1 MRGIFG
7 YTSRDMKKALIV
19 AGFVVLAGLV
29 FAAGLWFTLVSAVR
43 GGVVTVPD
51 VTGVP
56 MTVAQ
61 RRLEQAGLHGTA
73 GETQTVYSDFVKLG
87 GVAIQDP
94 AAGSLVKPARV
105 VDLVLSRGSKRE
117 VIPDL
122 TGLTLSDAA
131 EMISKYQL
139 RLTGVAR
146 AFDRR
151 PQGTVVSQAPTP
163 GSSGIVDNRV
173 KLLVSRGDKP
183 RQLLMP
189 DFRGQLLVS
198 VEKDLTHRGIRFVVK
213 TFANQ
218 IEDENVLFVK
228 DQYPLPGFKALT
240 EQTVTLQVVE
250 REAF

>member
-1 MRGIFG
+1 
-7 YTSRDMKKALIV
+7 MKKALIV
-19 AGFVVLAGLV
+19 AGLVAVAGLV

-56 MTVAQ
+56 MSVAE
-61 RRLEQAGLHGTA
+61 RRLEEVGLHGTT
-73 GETQTVYSDFVKLG
+73 GDRRTVYSDFVRMG
-87 GVAIQDP
+87 AIAIQDP

-122 TGLTLSDAA
+122 TGLTLSNAA

-139 RLTGVAR
+139 RLTSVAR
-146 AFDRR
+146 VYDSR
-151 PQGTVVSQAPTP
+151 PQGTVVSQTPSP
-163 GSSGIVDNRV
+163 GSSGIVDNRI
-173 KLLVSRGDKP
+173 KLLVSRGEKP
-183 RQLLMP
+183 RQFLMP
-189 DFRGQLLVS
+189 DFRGQLLVN
-198 VEKDLTHRGIRFVVK
+198 VKKELTRQGIRFVVK

-218 IEDENVLFVK
+218 IEDEKVLFVQ

>member
-1 MRGIFG
+1 
-7 YTSRDMKKALIV
+7 MKKLLIV
-19 AGFVVLAGLV
+19 AGFIALAGLA

-43 GGVVTVPD
+43 GGTVSVPD

-56 MTVAQ
+56 VSVAQ
-61 RRLEQAGLHGTA
+61 RRLKEAGLHGA
-73 GETQTVYSDFVKLG
+73 AADGRTVYSDFVELG
-87 GVAIQDP
+87 AVAIQDP

-105 VDLVLSRGSKRE
+105 VDLILSRGSKRE
-117 VIPDL
+117 IIPDL
-122 TGLTLSDAA
+122 AGLSLSDAA

-146 AFDRR
+146 AFDKA
-151 PQGTVVSQAPTP
+151 PAGTVISQTPTP

-173 KLLVSRGDKP
+173 KLLVSLGEKP
-183 RQLLMP
+183 KEFLMP
-189 DFRGQLLVS
+189 DFRGRRLVD
-198 VEKDLTHRGIRFVVK
+198 VKGDLTRQGLRFVVK

-228 DQYPLPGFKALT
+228 DQYPLPGYKAST

>member
-1 MRGIFG
+1 
-7 YTSRDMKKALIV
+7 MKKTLIV
-19 AGFVVLAGLV
+19 AGFVVVAGLV

-56 MTVAQ
+56 LSVAE
-61 RRLEQAGLHGTA
+61 RRLEKVGLHGTA
-73 GETQTVYSDFVKLG
+73 GDRRTVYSDFVKLG
-87 GVAIQDP
+87 AIAIQDP

-105 VDLVLSRGSKRE
+105 VDLVLSRGSRRE

-122 TGLTLSDAA
+122 TGLTLSNAA

-146 AFDRR
+146 VFDNR
-151 PQGTVVSQAPTP
+151 PQGTVVSQTPSP
-163 GSSGIVDNRV
+163 GSSGIVDNRI
-173 KLLVSRGDKP
+173 KLLVSRGEKP
-183 RQLLMP
+183 KQYLMP
-189 DFRGQLLVS
+189 DFRGQLLVN
-198 VEKDLTHRGIRFVVK
+198 VKKDLTHQGIRFIVK

-218 IEDENVLFVK
+218 IEDENVLFVQ
-228 DQYPLPGFKALT
+228 DQYPLPGFKTLT

-250 REAF
+250 REVF

>member
-1 MRGIFG
+1 
-7 YTSRDMKKALIV
+7 MKRTLIV
-19 AGFVVLAGLV
+19 AGFVVLAGLI

-43 GGVVTVPD
+43 GGIVTVPD

-56 MTVAQ
+56 MSVAQ
-61 RRLEQAGLHGTA
+61 RRLEKAGLHGST
-73 GETQTVYSDFVKLG
+73 GERRTVYSDFVKLG

-94 AAGSLVKPARV
+94 IAGSLVKPARV

-117 VIPDL
+117 VIPNL

-146 AFDRR
+146 VFDKRS
-151 PQGTVVSQAPTP
+151 QGTVVSQAPTP

-173 KLLVSRGDKP
+173 KLLVSRGEKP
-183 RQLLMP
+183 RQFLMP
-189 DFRGQLLVS
+189 DFRGQRLVS
-198 VEKDLTHRGIRFVVK
+198 VEKDLTRQGIRFVVK

-218 IEDENVLFVK
+218 IEDEKVLFVK